1 MCCGH
6 GHSGNVY
13 GGNVFSGTKIPACGP
28 SVGLVGQEV
37 AWPPGLGDDVCPLQ
51 VDRIACLG
59 HDGDSSLQKNPILT
73 NSKQMTNSQ
82 ARSNSEEMDMGN
94 LKTCEAKHC
103 RTY

>member
-1 MCCGH
+1 MM
-6 GHSGNVY
+6 
-13 GGNVFSGTKIPACGP
+13 AM
-28 SVGLVGQEV
+28 
-37 AWPPGLGDDVCPLQ
+37 
-51 VDRIACLG
+51 
-59 HDGDSSLQKNPILT
+59 SLQKNPILT